1 MDGKKIE
8 LHSIDI
14 YGSNNVDIICDAH
27 YLPFTNNVYDGV
39 WIQAVLEHVVEPTK
53 VVKEIYRVL
62 KNNGVVYAET
72 PFMQPVHEGAYD
84 FTRYTVLGHR
94 YLFKNFK
101 LLHIGGLGGAE
112 KFFSL
117 SLKYLIWSIT
127 RSRLIASVISFVLA
141 VILRPLSFLA
151 SKKSL
156 YDASSGVFFMGKK
169 NSEEKISHK
178 DLVSLYKG
186 LMY

>member
-1 MDGKKIE
+1 M
-8 LHSIDI
+8 
-14 YGSNNVDIICDAH
+14 
-27 YLPFTNNVYDGV
+27 
-39 WIQAVLEHVVEPTK
+39 
-53 VVKEIYRVL
+53 
-62 KNNGVVYAET
+62 YAET

-84 FTRYTVLGHR
+84 FTRYTVLGHQ

-169 NSEEKISHK
+169 
-178 DLVSLYKG
+178 
-186 LMY
+186 